1 MAICW
6 QNCRQIELN
15 QSAAIGYMTNTIRS
29 CELGF
34 VLNTVY
40 TEAAEFLYHG
50 ALFSSL
56 GRAGVRRTEAS
67 SSLQRTRVPFP
78 RGPLLRVTPHFSQ
91 PVSCHVFSCSIN
103 KKPKGQKK
111 KKNII
116 ACISLHKKIRELKF
130 HFRSTWNCNIHG
142 KGECSIMQAF
152 GFTAADNCRI
162 VYVCVCVCVC
172 VRACFS
178 TERKGFSALLFWNK
192 ADCVRAVKTS
202 LANEPHTVCVDASC
216 TIDDSKA

>member
-1 MAICW
+1 
-6 QNCRQIELN
+6 
-15 QSAAIGYMTNTIRS
+15 MTNTIRS

-111 KKNII
+111 KKIYYSMYFFTQKNKRTE
-116 ACISLHKKIRELKF
+116 ISFQIHLK
-130 HFRSTWNCNIHG
+130 
-142 KGECSIMQAF
+142 
-152 GFTAADNCRI
+152 
-162 VYVCVCVCVC
+162 
-172 VRACFS
+172 
-178 TERKGFSALLFWNK
+178 L
-192 ADCVRAVKTS
+192 
-202 LANEPHTVCVDASC
+202 
-216 TIDDSKA
+216 